1 MKNLNEVEKSI
12 KGAVENL
19 VSSLNAGKSERY
31 IEYLK
36 FCSKFYNYSQ
46 NNQILIYTQ
55 MPTATR
61 VAGFKAW
68 ESLGFKINRGSKA
81 LKILAPQQYKYIE
94 VDGERIYFNQ
104 MTKEQKA
111 NKAFHK
117 VGVTYKPVPV
127 FDISQ
132 CTNTNNEDVITSF
145 FYNLGDTHKDQY
157 INLSNLVSE
166 RLNINIIQTEKT
178 QGAEGVSMGG
188 TILIKSSIDYN
199 NKLLTLLH
207 EVAHEMLDK
216 GEESDRSETT
226 KEIRELRAESVSYIV
241 GQYLGLE
248 NPFSSDYLLMYKA
261 DAKSLKEHLEKIQ
274 KTSKSIIELLNI
286 EESKNVVA

>member
-1 MKNLNEVEKSI
+1 MKNINEVEKSI
-12 KGAVENL
+12 KDAVENL
-19 VSSLNAGKSERY
+19 VSALNSGKSERY

-55 MPTATR
+55 MPTATK

-68 ESLGFKINRGSKA
+68 ESLGFKINKGSKA

-111 NKAFHK
+111 NKALHR

-132 CTNTNNEDVITSF
+132 CTNMNDKDVVTSF

-166 RLNINIIQTEKT
+166 RLNINIIETEKT
-178 QGAEGVSMGG
+178 HGAEGVSMGG
-188 TILIKSSIDYN
+188 TILIKKSLDYN

-207 EVAHEMLDK
+207 EIAHEMLDK
-216 GEESDRSETT
+216 GSDSDREDTT
-226 KEIRELRAESVSYIV
+226 KEIRELRAESISYIV

-248 NPFSSDYLLMYKA
+248 NPFSSDYLLMYKV
-261 DAKSLKEHLEKIQ
+261 DAKSLKDHLDKIQ
-274 KTSKSIIELLNI
+274 KTSKSIIDLLSI
-286 EESKNVVA
+286 EGSGNVVA

>member
-12 KGAVENL
+12 KDAVENL
-19 VSSLNAGKSERY
+19 VSALNNGKSERY

-61 VAGFKAW
+61 VAGFKSW
-68 ESLGFKINRGSKA
+68 ESLGFKINKGSKA

-111 NKAFHK
+111 NKALHRT
-117 VGVTYKPVPV
+117 GISYKPVPV

-132 CTNTNNEDVITSF
+132 CTNMNDKDVVTSF

-166 RLNINIIQTEKT
+166 RLNINIIETEKT
-178 QGAEGVSMGG
+178 HGAEGVSMGG
-188 TILIKSSIDYN
+188 TILIKKGLDYN

-216 GEESDRSETT
+216 GADSDREDTT
-226 KEIRELRAESVSYIV
+226 KEIRELRAESISYIV

-261 DAKSLKEHLEKIQ
+261 DAKSLKEHLDKIQ
-274 KTSKSIIELLNI
+274 KTSKVIIELLNM
-286 EESKNVVA
+286 EGSDEVVA